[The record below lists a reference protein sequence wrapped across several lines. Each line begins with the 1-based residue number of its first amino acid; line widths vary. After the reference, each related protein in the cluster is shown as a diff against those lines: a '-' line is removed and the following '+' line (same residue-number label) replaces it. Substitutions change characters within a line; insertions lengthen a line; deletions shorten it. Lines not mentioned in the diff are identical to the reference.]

1 MSVCSTA
8 SYCTDRDICHDCLP
22 LLNRSFLSRVYK
34 ITFGSQELPV
44 YCHMGDFGCGDGGW
58 TMVMKIDGSKV
69 SQNFF
74 VIKPLLTMVS
84 SFHVKFSL
92 VHVMFCFESF
102 PPGIS

>member
-1 MSVCSTA
+1 
-8 SYCTDRDICHDCLP
+8 
-22 LLNRSFLSRVYK
+22 
-34 ITFGSQELPV
+34 
-44 YCHMGDFGCGDGGW
+44 
-58 TMVMKIDGSKV
+58 MVMKIDGSKV

-92 VHVMFCFESF
+92 VHVMFYFESF

>member
-1 MSVCSTA
+1 
-8 SYCTDRDICHDCLP
+8 
-22 LLNRSFLSRVYK
+22 
-34 ITFGSQELPV
+34 
-44 YCHMGDFGCGDGGW
+44 
-58 TMVMKIDGSKV
+58 MVMKIDGSKV

-102 PPGIS
+102 PPGISLFIAYRPLSL

>member
-1 MSVCSTA
+1 
-8 SYCTDRDICHDCLP
+8 
-22 LLNRSFLSRVYK
+22 
-34 ITFGSQELPV
+34 
-44 YCHMGDFGCGDGGW
+44 MGDFGCGDGGW

-74 VIKPLLTMVS
+74 NIKPLLTMVS

-102 PPGIS
+102 PPGIPQFIAYRPSSL